1 LFLRLFNAIIGAE
14 TLEEETMFNSLNDEE
29 WRLTRLERLGLK
41 EDPFKL
47 SADPRYLYLGPEH
60 LAVYR
65 QAQGVVSRR
74 RGLALFSGDMG
85 MGKSSLARRIYDLYA
100 AEDNV
105 IISYIHTA
113 SFKSAM
119 DAARQI
125 SVSLGLPTQRSFQ
138 RQMDTLERL
147 MADEYT
153 RGRNLVIILDD
164 AQMMEPEALE
174 VLHRLYNFDYD
185 AKVVQI
191 LAFGQREMNSLF
203 ETNKAVNARVFVRLA
218 LPPLTLSSSLQM
230 VLFRLNV
237 AGRGE
242 PFIDDDAFEY
252 LYERSQG
259 VPREIIRL
267 CALST
272 DLVMQSDVSTI
283 TLDIV
288 REVIKYEV

>member
-1 LFLRLFNAIIGAE
+1 
-14 TLEEETMFNSLNDEE
+14 MFNSLNDEE
-29 WRLTRLERLGLK
+29 WRVARLERLNLR

-100 AEDNV
+100 ADDNLM
-105 IISYIHTA
+105 ISYIHTA
-113 SFKSAM
+113 AFKSAM
-119 DAARQI
+119 DACRQI
-125 SVSLGLPTQRSFQ
+125 SVSLNLPTQRSFQ
-138 RQMDTLERL
+138 RQMETLEKL
-147 MADEYT
+147 MAEMYT
-153 RGRNLVIILDD
+153 KGSNVVIILDD
-164 AQMMEPEALE
+164 AQMMNAEALE

-191 LAFGQREMNSLF
+191 LAFGQREMNTLF

-237 AGRGE
+237 AGRSE
-242 PFIDDDAFEY
+242 PFIDDDAFEL
-252 LYERSQG
+252 LYERSEG

-272 DLVMQSDVSTI
+272 DLVLQNDVSTI
-283 TLDIV
+283 NLDIV
-288 REVIKYEV
+288 REVVAYEA

>member
-1 LFLRLFNAIIGAE
+1 
-14 TLEEETMFNSLNDEE
+14 MFNSLNDEE

-237 AGRGE
+237 AGRSE

-252 LYERSQG
+252 MYERSQG

-267 CALST
+267 CALAT